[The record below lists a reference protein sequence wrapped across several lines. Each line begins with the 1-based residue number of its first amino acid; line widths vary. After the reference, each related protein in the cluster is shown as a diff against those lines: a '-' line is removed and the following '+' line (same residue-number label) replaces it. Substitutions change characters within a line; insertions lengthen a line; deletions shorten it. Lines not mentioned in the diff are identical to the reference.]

1 MKMRGIRNPKIWLVM
16 SVIILGLIDIA
27 TAVDRYVPSQYPTI
41 QAAIDAAVNGDTVV
55 VAPGIYTGDGNR
67 DIDFKGKAITVC
79 STDPDD
85 PSIVAATVIDC
96 QGSSSDPHRG
106 FYFHSGE
113 GGNSVVSGFTITN
126 GYAPRDVRWVSTMV
140 WAGGAI
146 LCDGA
151 SPTISYCTIVNNWSG
166 WSGGGIFCRDSSL
179 TITHCAVI
187 DNTADFY
194 GGGIFCYR
202 GNPRVIYSIISGN
215 STKEFHGGGIYCH
228 YDTIPTIRHCA
239 VTGNSTG
246 GRGGGVYYRRG
257 NPTISHCTIASNSA
271 DNYTGGGIHC
281 WENCNLTVSHC
292 ILWDNTSKNNSQVS
306 LSDKCYMYIFYSDL
320 QDAQAAIYLED
331 STLGWGEGNIDA
343 YPCFVRP
350 GYSGPRWRIEGDYHL
365 LPDSPCINAG
375 DPNFITEP
383 NETDMDGELRVM
395 LGRVDM
401 GADEFNPFE
410 VSFDVVSKRRISR
423 TVFEYEC
430 NVSLSNIWR
439 FAVRNVQLEIVKAP
453 ENMVIIDPDVTFG
466 DVEIGPGESAT
477 SIDTCTFQVDRSKAI
492 EPAKI
497 IWWSTS
503 EVADTGQTLQHNGSS
518 VVFLELEKITGDI
531 TGEGRIDFED
541 LARLAGQWLLV
552 GPAGSIPEDITGDGI
567 INLRDFAVLAE
578 RWLEGKP

>member
-1 MKMRGIRNPKIWLVM
+1 MKTNLKICLVM
-16 SVIILGLIDIA
+16 LVIILGLIDIA

-67 DIDFKGKAITVC
+67 DIDFKGKAITVR

-85 PSIVAATVIDC
+85 PNIVAATVIDC

-113 GGNSVVSGFTITN
+113 GANSVVSGFTITN

-179 TITHCAVI
+179 TITRCAVI
-187 DNTADFY
+187 DNTADLY

-202 GNPRVIYSIISGN
+202 GNPTIIYNTISGN
-215 STKEFHGGGIYCH
+215 SAKELSGGGIYCH
-228 YDTIPTIRHCA
+228 YDTIPTIRHCV
-239 VTGNSTG
+239 VTGNSAG
-246 GRGGGVYYRRG
+246 GHGGGVYYRGG

-281 WENCNLTVSHC
+281 WESCNLTVKHC

-331 STLGWGEGNIDA
+331 STLNWGKGNIDA

-365 LPDSPCINAG
+365 RSDSPCINAG
-375 DPNFITEP
+375 DPNFTAWFY
-383 NETDMDGELRVM
+383 ETDIDGEQRVM

-410 VSFDVVSKRRISR
+410 VSFEVVSKRRIER
-423 TVFEYEC
+423 TVFEYDC
-430 NVSLSNIWR
+430 NVTLRNISR
-439 FAVRNVQLEIVKAP
+439 FSVRNVQLEIVKAS
-453 ENMVIIDPDVTFG
+453 ENMVIIEPKVTFG
-466 DVEIGPGESAT
+466 DVEIGAGESAT
-477 SIDTCTFQVDRSKAI
+477 SIDTCTFQVDRSEAI
-492 EPAKI
+492 KPAKI
-497 IWWSTS
+497 IWKSTCVMTNS
-503 EVADTGQTLQHNGSS
+503 GQEIPDTISGM
-518 VVFLELEKITGDI
+518 VFLRLENNAGNSKVDLAGLVDKWLWTGD
-531 TGEGRIDFED
+531 
-541 LARLAGQWLLV
+541 
-552 GPAGSIPEDITGDGI
+552 AGSIKEDITGDGI
-567 INLRDFAVLAE
+567 VNLADFAAIAGNLQGE
-578 RWLEGKP
+578 R